1 MANDIDN
8 YLVSPDAVR
17 QTASADGRLLNP
29 GDMISGLR
37 VVAFLGRG
45 ATSEVWR
52 VRDDSL
58 KRDLALKILDDSND
72 AIQQERFRA
81 EARLLAQLDHPRI
94 VKVHRFSETG
104 GRSYFTM
111 DLLRPLP
118 VEASMRTIRR
128 ILDDLLD
135 GLEFL
140 HRKGVIHRDLKP
152 SNILMDAAGRAVL
165 TDLGIAHVEDETLS
179 SVVRSAAAH
188 NLTLAD
194 GHAAALG
201 TPGFGA
207 PEQFSG
213 EEISPA
219 TDIHA
224 LGSLLL
230 ALFNGKPPLLWRGL
244 IRRMTSS
251 SPRLRPQS
259 IRAVKTH
266 LRLIRF
272 LDTMSKAAIA
282 AIVCFALLG
291 MFYICRT
298 KWRELP
304 SDCIQRFA
312 DKPEVIV
319 RLPDSEHYRL
329 PALALTPVLSAEAER
344 IGPKF
349 HEQPDG
355 TVEIEYPLEML
366 KNESFWRR
374 RLVKIIGQGTLKCPV
389 VIAAE
394 VHIPSGVTFI
404 TSGRY
409 EINKPSIPCEY
420 PPPDSNLT
428 NNIGYAAYVVEPGAE
443 LIFTE
448 NKKYPQSLISSRQ
461 VASTPDN

>member
-37 VVAFLGRG
+37 VVAFLGHG

-128 ILDDLLD
+128 ILDDVLE
-135 GLEFL
+135 GLGFL
-140 HRKGVIHRDLKP
+140 HQKRVVHRDIKP

-259 IRAVKTH
+259 IRAVKTY
-266 LRLIRF
+266 LQLIGF
-272 LDTMSKAAIA
+272 LCALSKAAMMA
-282 AIVCFALLG
+282 VACLALWGVFSL
-291 MFYICRT
+291 CRPDW
-298 KWRELP
+298 KDLP
-304 SDCIQRFA
+304 PDCIQRFPNR
-312 DKPEVIV
+312 PEVVI
-319 RLPDSEHYRL
+319 RLPDEGHFFLQS
-329 PALALTPVLSAEAER
+329 LALTPILSAEAER

-349 HEQPDG
+349 NKQPDG
-355 TVEIEYPLEML
+355 TVDIEYPLEVL
-366 KNESFWRR
+366 KKESSWRR
-374 RLVKIIGQGTLKCPV
+374 RLVKIIGQGTLKCPA

-409 EINKPSIPCEY
+409 EINKPYIPCKY
-420 PPPDSNLT
+420 PPPDSNLS
-428 NNIGYAAYVVEPGAE
+428 NNIDYAVYVVAPGAN

-448 NKKYPQSLISSRQ
+448 NDKYPQSLILNSQ
-461 VASTPDN
+461 VASITDN

>member
-1 MANDIDN
+1 MANDLDK

-17 QTASADGRLLNP
+17 QTESADGRLLKTS
-29 GDMISGLR
+29 DVISELR
-37 VVAFLGRG
+37 VVAFLGHG

-52 VRDDSL
+52 VRDDTL
-58 KRDLALKILDDSND
+58 KRDLALKILTDPND
-72 AIQQERFRA
+72 TIQQERFRA
-81 EARLLAQLDHPRI
+81 EACLLAQFDHPGI
-94 VKVHRFSETG
+94 VKVHGFGKTD
-104 GRSYFTM
+104 GRPFFTM

-118 VEASMRTIRR
+118 VEPSMRAIRR
-128 ILDDLLD
+128 ILDDVLN

-140 HRKGVIHRDLKP
+140 HRKGVVHRDIKP
-152 SNILMDAAGRAVL
+152 SNILMDDTGHAVL

-179 SVVRSAAAH
+179 AAVRSTAAH

-207 PEQFSG
+207 PEQFAG
-213 EEISPA
+213 GEISPA

-272 LDTMSKAAIA
+272 LDAMTKAAIA
-282 AIVCFALLG
+282 AIVCLALLG

-319 RLPDSEHYRL
+319 RLPDSGHYLL
-329 PALALTPVLSAEAER
+329 PSLTLTPVLSTEAER

-349 HEQPDG
+349 HERQDG
-355 TVEIEYPLEML
+355 TVDIEYPLEVL
-366 KNESFWRR
+366 KKESSWRR
-374 RLVKIIGQGTLKCPV
+374 RLVKIIGQGTLKCPA

-394 VHIPSGVTFI
+394 IHIPSGVTFI

-409 EINKPSIPCEY
+409 EINKPAIPCEY
-420 PPPDSNLT
+420 PPSDSNLT
-428 NNIGYAAYVVEPGAE
+428 NHIGYAAYVVEPGAD
-443 LIFTE
+443 LIFTD
-448 NKKYPQSLISSRQ
+448 NRKYPSSLISHK
-461 VASTPDN
+461 

>member
-1 MANDIDN
+1 MANDLDE

-17 QTASADGRLLNP
+17 QTKSADGRLLNP
-29 GDMISGLR
+29 GDIISGLH

-52 VRDDSL
+52 VHDEKLR
-58 KRDLALKILDDSND
+58 RDLALKMLSNPHD
-72 AIQQERFRA
+72 TIQRERFFA
-81 EARLLAQLDHPRI
+81 EARLLAQLDHQGI
-94 VKVHRFSETG
+94 VRVHAFDETADHP
-104 GRSYFTM
+104 YFTM

-118 VEASMRTIRR
+118 DTPSVQTIRC
-128 ILDDLLD
+128 ILHDVMD

-140 HRKGVIHRDLKP
+140 HRNGVLHRDIKP
-152 SNILMDAAGRAVL
+152 SNILLDDAGHAVL

-179 SVVRSAAAH
+179 AAVRSAAAH

-207 PEQFSG
+207 PEQFAG

-219 TDIHA
+219 SDIHA
-224 LGSLLL
+224 LGSLLI
-230 ALFNGKPPLLWRGL
+230 ALFNGKPPLLWRAL

-251 SPRLRPQS
+251 SPSLRPQS
-259 IRAVKTH
+259 IRAVKAH
-266 LRLIRF
+266 LRVIGF
-272 LDTMSKAAIA
+272 LCTLSKAVSVAVA
-282 AIVCFALLG
+282 CLALWSV
-291 MFYICRT
+291 FYFCRPE
-298 KWRELP
+298 WRELP
-304 SDCIQRFA
+304 TDCVQRFP
-312 DKPEVIV
+312 DKPEVII
-319 RLPDSEHYRL
+319 RIPDEGHYFL
-329 PALALTPVLSAEAER
+329 KSLALTPVLSAEAER

-355 TVEIEYPLEML
+355 TVDIEYPLEVL
-366 KNESFWRR
+366 KKESSWRR
-374 RLVKIIGQGTLKCPV
+374 RSVKIIGQGTLKCPV

-409 EINKPSIPCEY
+409 KIDKPSIPCEC

-428 NNIGYAAYVVEPGAE
+428 NNIGYAAYAVEPGAD
-443 LIFTE
+443 LIFTD
-448 NKKYPQSLISSRQ
+448 NTKYPSSLISSGQ
-461 VASTPDN
+461 VASTPDR